1 MMRAKDCG
9 RLAEGWWPAWS
20 PDGRQIAFI
29 QRADSSLHVV
39 EATGGFHRRLAP
51 ERDEVADYHPSWSRD
66 GRFIYF
72 SSSPTGRSE
81 IWKIAVEGG
90 EPQQVTRNGGMTA
103 FESEDGHFVY
113 FTRHPEPRRN
123 KIWRMPVDGGEET
136 LVLDKE
142 PDFMDWVL
150 WRGNIVYIN
159 PEGNS
164 GPTLELLDLDTKEIR
179 ELVSFANRTNFGGMN
194 VGLTVSPDGQWVVYS
209 NADEMSSDIM
219 MVENFR

>member
-1 MMRAKDCG
+1 M
-9 RLAEGWWPAWS
+9 
-20 PDGRQIAFI
+20 
-29 QRADSSLHVV
+29 
-39 EATGGFHRRLAP
+39 
-51 ERDEVADYHPSWSRD
+51 
-66 GRFIYF
+66 
-72 SSSPTGRSE
+72 
-81 IWKIAVEGG
+81 
-90 EPQQVTRNGGMTA
+90 TRNGGMTA